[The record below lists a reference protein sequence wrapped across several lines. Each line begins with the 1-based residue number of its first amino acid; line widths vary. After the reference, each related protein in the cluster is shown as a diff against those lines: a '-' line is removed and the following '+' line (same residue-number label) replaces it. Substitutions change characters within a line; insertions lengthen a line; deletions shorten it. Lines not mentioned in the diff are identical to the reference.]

1 MMSYRSVG
9 YVKDYS
15 YQALGAPVLA
25 RQDCGNFLEPRM
37 MQISGSK
44 QRPPIS
50 PFIVAPGGVLALGAI
65 ASAMFLSA
73 SRAPLP
79 EPIGPRDAVM
89 IAISGGP
96 TQIGDDQAPRDERPQ
111 FLMNVAAFRL
121 DRTPVTVAQFRSFV
135 ELTGYITDAERFGTG
150 AVMQNGRGVWFEVA
164 GADWRY
170 PSGPDQAPAIDDHPV
185 TQVSWN
191 DGTAFCEA
199 YGLRLPTEFEW
210 EHAARLGQTPDGTVF
225 AAGTAASMEAKLR
238 INIWEGVFPIS
249 DTGED
254 GFRGTSPVGAFG
266 EAPSGLTDLAGN
278 VWEWTSSSYLPYPS
292 PEKETREPA
301 ETRVQRGGSFL
312 CSPNVCEGFR
322 ASARSHV
329 TPESS
334 LMHSGFRCAADE

>member
-1 MMSYRSVG
+1 MIFSRSIG
-9 YVKDYS
+9 CLNDDFS
-15 YQALGAPVLA
+15 QASAAPVLV
-25 RQDCGNFLEPRM
+25 RQDQGNVLEPGMMRM
-37 MQISGSK
+37 SGSR
-44 QRPPIS
+44 QR
-50 PFIVAPGGVLALGAI
+50 APGIRLTVALAGVLALGGI
-65 ASAMFLSA
+65 AAAMILSE
-73 SRAPLP
+73 SRALGP
-79 EPIGPRDAVM
+79 EPIGPRDSVM

-111 FLMNVAAFRL
+111 FLMKVAAFRL
-121 DRTPVTVAQFRSFV
+121 DKSPVTVAQFRSFV
-135 ELTGYITDAERFGTG
+135 DLTGYRTDAERFGTG
-150 AVMQNGRGVWFEVA
+150 AVMQNGRGVWFEVP
-164 GADWRY
+164 GAYWRY
-170 PSGPDQAPAIDDHPV
+170 PRGRDEAPAIHDHPV

-191 DGTAFCEA
+191 DATAFCEA

-210 EHAARLGQTPDGTVF
+210 ERAARLGQTPDGTVF

-278 VWEWTSSSYLPYPS
+278 VWEWTSSSNLPYPA
-292 PEKETREPA
+292 PERETRPPA
-301 ETRVQRGGSFL
+301 ESRVQRGGSFL

-334 LMHSGFRCAADE
+334 LMHVGFRCARDA